1 MRTRPIRALSTP
13 LLLAALTGCSGA
25 NNDAGRQA
33 WLVEQLVQDNLVWT
47 SRDPAMLAAKYQ
59 KMAADPYDFMRGSL
73 GVFYAD
79 LQRTSER
86 RETTRFVSQAASG
99 ELLLVGDPHPENVGT
114 FLPDAPGADA
124 RSELPGLVLDFNDLD
139 GAAFGPWIL
148 DLRRA
153 AVGIGALT
161 LGLDGCEADCR
172 AEAVLALAEGYSAAV
187 LDLDDLSASRAA
199 DTITLAFLDDT
210 IEDGLERKRLDDL
223 TALDEQDGQRR
234 FRLDEALDE
243 QGAGLLALSDE
254 EAAQLHRLVSGLRL
268 PAGARVLDGARRY
281 GSGVASS
288 PAVRYVLLYDL
299 GDEGDLD
306 DELLQLRE
314 VTDPPTPPSLRP
326 TLPGLFDSQADRA
339 EHAPRLLWSSPRLD
353 PRLDALND
361 GVMTFKVLSYSS
373 WFDGYNHD
381 DITKDWEKGK
391 IGPADLAALAR
402 SVGVLL
408 GEAHLRAPTASGEDP
423 GPTLR
428 AELAQAGLADELLSD
443 AEADLSQLQADYA
456 HFQDALDLLGP
467 CLGADELGP

>member
-1 MRTRPIRALSTP
+1 MSTPLRRALSPTP

-25 NNDAGRQA
+25 NPDAGRQA
-33 WLVEQLVQDNLVWT
+33 WLVEQLVQDNLIWT
-47 SRDPAMLAAKYQ
+47 SRDPALLASKYQ

-86 RETTRFVSQAASG
+86 RATTRFVSQAESG
-99 ELLLVGDPHPENVGT
+99 AILLVGDPHPENVGT
-114 FLPDAPGADA
+114 FLPEAPGADA

-153 AVGIGALT
+153 AVGLGALT
-161 LGLDGCEADCR
+161 LGLEGCELDCR
-172 AEAVLALAEGYSAAV
+172 ADAVLALAEGYSAAV
-187 LDLDDLSASRAA
+187 LGQDELSASRVA
-199 DTITLAFLDDT
+199 DNITLRLIEDT
-210 IEDGLERKRLDDL
+210 VEDGLERKRLDDL
-223 TALDEQDGQRR
+223 TAVDADGQRR
-234 FRLDEALDE
+234 FLLDEALDDE
-243 QGAGLLALSDE
+243 GAGLLALTEE
-254 EAAQLHRLVSGLRL
+254 EAAQLTRLVSGLRL
-268 PAGARVLDGARRY
+268 PPGARALDGARRY

-299 GDEGDLD
+299 GEDGDLD
-306 DELLQLRE
+306 DELIQLRE

-339 EHAPRLLWSSPRLD
+339 EQAPRLLWSSPRLD
-353 PRLDALND
+353 PHLDALSD
-361 GVMTFKVLSYSS
+361 GVMTFKALSYSS
-373 WFDGYNHD
+373 WFSGYDHGD
-381 DITKDWEKGK
+381 VAEDWAEGK

-428 AELAQAGLADELLSD
+428 AELTQPGLADELLAD
-443 AEADLSQLQADYA
+443 AEADLTQLQADYA
-456 HFQDALDLLGP
+456 HFQAALADFGP
-467 CLGADELGP
+467 CLGADELRP

>member
-1 MRTRPIRALSTP
+1 MRTRPIRARSAL
-13 LLLAALTGCSGA
+13 LLLAALSGCSGA
-25 NNDAGRQA
+25 RPDAGRQA

-47 SRDPAMLAAKYQ
+47 SRDPALLAAKYQ

-73 GVFYAD
+73 GVYYAD

-86 RETTRFVSQAASG
+86 RATTRFVSSAESG
-99 ELLLVGDPHPENVGT
+99 AVLLVGDPHPENVGT
-114 FLPDAPGADA
+114 FLPDAQGADA

-161 LGLDGCEADCR
+161 LALEGCEADCR
-172 AEAVLALAEGYSAAV
+172 AEAVVALAEGYTAAV
-187 LDLDDLSASRAA
+187 LGLDELSASRAA
-199 DTITLAFLDDT
+199 DNITLKLLEDT
-210 IEDGLERKRLDDL
+210 VEDGLERKRLDDL
-223 TALDEQDGQRR
+223 TAPGDDGQRR
-234 FRLDEALDE
+234 FLLDEALDDD
-243 QGAGLLALSDE
+243 GAGLLALSDE
-254 EAAQLHRLVSGLRL
+254 EAAQLDRLVSGLRL
-268 PAGARVLDGARRY
+268 PPGARALDGARRY

-288 PAVRYVLLYDL
+288 PAVRYVVLYDL

-306 DELLQLRE
+306 DELIQLRE

-353 PRLDALND
+353 PRLDALSD

-373 WFDGYNHD
+373 WFDGYNHG
-381 DITKDWEKGK
+381 DIAEDWAEGK

-428 AELAQAGLADELLSD
+428 AELAQPGLAEELLID

-456 HFQDALDLLGP
+456 HFQAALDSLGP
-467 CLGADELGP
+467 CLGADELSP